1 MNKKLCILLPHP
13 YVSIEQCV
21 FVCKTKRVCVCVES
35 KPVCKA
41 VCVENSIKVKEGLVH
56 IVQGEW

>member
-1 MNKKLCILLPHP
+1 M
-13 YVSIEQCV
+13 
-21 FVCKTKRVCVCVES
+21 FVCKTKRVCVCVCVKS

>member
-1 MNKKLCILLPHP
+1 MCLCVKL
-13 YVSIEQCV
+13 SES
-21 FVCKTKRVCVCVES
+21 VCVCVKS

>member
-1 MNKKLCILLPHP
+1 M
-13 YVSIEQCV
+13 
-21 FVCKTKRVCVCVES
+21 FVCKTKRVCVCVKS

-56 IVQGEW
+56 IVQSECAKS